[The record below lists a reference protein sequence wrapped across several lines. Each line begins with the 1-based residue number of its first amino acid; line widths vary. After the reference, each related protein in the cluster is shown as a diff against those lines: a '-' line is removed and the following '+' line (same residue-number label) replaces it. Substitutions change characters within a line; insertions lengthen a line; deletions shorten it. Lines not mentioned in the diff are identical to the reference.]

1 MRIRSRRDLKDNMLR
16 THYSREITPDDD
28 GKNVVIAGWVHE
40 IRDLGGIAFLVL
52 RDRDG
57 FVQVTLSKGKVDEK
71 LFNLVRSIA
80 RESVVLVSGVVKRE
94 DKAPNGYE
102 IIPSELQV
110 LNKAESPLPLDVT
123 GKVSADLDTRLDSR
137 FMDLRR
143 QRTQA
148 IFRIR
153 HHVLRAIR
161 TFLEN
166 SGFVEINTPKIVATA
181 TEGGTALFP
190 ITYFEQEAF
199 LSQSP
204 QLYKQIMMAAGLDR
218 VYEIGPIFRAEEHDT
233 TKHLNEVSSVDI
245 EASFVT
251 HEDVMSILE
260 LLVKSTYSHVTE
272 RCKHE
277 LDVLGVRLKIPKVP
291 FKRLSYDEAI
301 DIGGIEW
308 GDDLDTAAEKLVGEK
323 ISEHYFIVD
332 WPTEIK
338 PYYIETYEDRPE
350 ICKAFDLM
358 HPRMEIASGAQRVHS
373 HELLLRRIEAQGL
386 NPEGFEF
393 YLRAFKYGMPPHAGW
408 GLGLERLLMT
418 MLDLNNI
425 REAILFPRDRRRL
438 SP

>member
-57 FVQVTLSKGKVDEK
+57 FMQVTLSKGKVDEQ
-71 LFNLVRSIA
+71 LFNIVRSIA
-80 RESVVLVSGVVKRE
+80 RESVVLVSGVVKGE

-102 IIPSELQV
+102 VIPSEVQV

-272 RCKHE
+272 RCKRE

-301 DIGGIEW
+301 DIGDIEW

-323 ISEHYFIVD
+323 IGEHYFIVD

-386 NPEGFEF
+386 NPDGFEF

>member
-57 FVQVTLSKGKVDEK
+57 FMQVTLSKGKVDEK
-71 LFNLVRSIA
+71 LFNIVRSIA
-80 RESVVLVSGVVKRE
+80 RESVVLVSGVVKGE

-102 IIPSELQV
+102 VIPSEVQV

-153 HHVLRAIR
+153 HHVLRTIR

-199 LSQSP
+199 LGQSP

-260 LLVKSTYSHVTE
+260 LLVKSTYSHVIK
-272 RCKHE
+272 RCKRE

-291 FKRLSYDEAI
+291 FKRLPYDEAI
-301 DIGGIEW
+301 DIGDIEW

-323 ISEHYFIVD
+323 IGEHYFIVD

-386 NPEGFEF
+386 NPDGFEF

>member
-1 MRIRSRRDLKDNMLR
+1 MKDNMLR

-57 FVQVTLSKGKVDEK
+57 FMQVTLSKGKVDEK

-80 RESVVLVSGVVKRE
+80 RESVVLVSGVVKGE

-323 ISEHYFIVD
+323 IGEHYFIVD

-386 NPEGFEF
+386 NPEGFGF

>member
-57 FVQVTLSKGKVDEK
+57 FMQVTLSKGKVDEK

-80 RESVVLVSGVVKRE
+80 RESVVLVSGVVKGE

-323 ISEHYFIVD
+323 IGEHYFIVD

-386 NPEGFEF
+386 NPEGFGF

>member
-1 MRIRSRRDLKDNMLR
+1 MLR

-57 FVQVTLSKGKVDEK
+57 FMQVTLSKGKVDEK
-71 LFNLVRSIA
+71 LFNLVRSVA
-80 RESVVLVSGVVKRE
+80 RESVVLVSGVVKGE

-251 HEDVMSILE
+251 HEDVISILE

-272 RCKHE
+272 RCKRE

-323 ISEHYFIVD
+323 IGEHYFIVD

-373 HELLLRRIEAQGL
+373 HEQLLRRIEAQGL
-386 NPEGFEF
+386 NPEGFGF
-393 YLRAFKYGMPPHAGW
+393 YRRAFKYGMPPHAGW